1 MTKFVIRLD
10 DICPTMDH
18 AKFARAR
25 AIFDEAGVKP
35 LMGIVPDN
43 QDPDLQI
50 DAPDPAF
57 WKTMRDLKAQ
67 GWGISQHGYQHRI
80 HTSDR
85 GLLDISPRSEFAGRA
100 LADQTDDLA
109 KGQQILADAGLATD
123 IFMAPFHSYDRTTLT
138 ALKSLGF
145 TRLTDG
151 YGLFPWDEAGLRFIP
166 QLSERPVHFGFGI
179 YTMCLHLNNMR
190 MDEIENLGK
199 FVTANAA
206 RIIRFDDASAYNGP
220 TTFAKPLSILLKVAL
235 SVRRRGLEPRM

>member
-145 TRLTDG
+145 T
-151 YGLFPWDEAGLRFIP
+151 
-166 QLSERPVHFGFGI
+166 
-179 YTMCLHLNNMR
+179 
-190 MDEIENLGK
+190 GK

>member
-100 LADQTDDLA
+100 LADQTDDLV
-109 KGQQILADAGLATD
+109 
-123 IFMAPFHSYDRTTLT
+123 
-138 ALKSLGF
+138 
-145 TRLTDG
+145 
-151 YGLFPWDEAGLRFIP
+151 FPWDEAGLRFIP